1 MLFNYNMN
9 TQEIIII
16 VLLLVVLYMCKKA
29 TYNTG
34 GGGLM
39 PRPMPKVEYINGPYV
54 CADVRNGI
62 EFVVTA

>member
-1 MLFNYNMN
+1 MN

-16 VLLLVVLYMCKKA
+16 VLLLVVLYTCKKA

-39 PRPMPKVEYINGPYV
+39 PRPMPKVEYINGRAQGPYV
-54 CADVRNGI
+54 YADVRNGI